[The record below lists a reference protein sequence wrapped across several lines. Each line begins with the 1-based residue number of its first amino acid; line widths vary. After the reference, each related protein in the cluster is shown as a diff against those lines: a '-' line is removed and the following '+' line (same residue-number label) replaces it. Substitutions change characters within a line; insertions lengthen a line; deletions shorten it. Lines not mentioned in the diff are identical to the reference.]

1 MPKYATGKH
10 ALAISDRSGLQF
22 PWREMVTEWTGA
34 FVHVSEYEPK
44 QPQLR
49 PKTLSADSI
58 SLTKVRPARTAFP
71 TPTILPNNPFDTVV
85 GTTVTVTQ
93 PDHNFVNGDAIRF
106 REVHQG
112 VGGVDISTLELET
125 TLAGALTSTAT
136 TLTLT
141 DSSQFPSS
149 GYIYIETKPDKDSEG
164 YPVATQT
171 TFTQSEVIKY
181 TANNI
186 GTGVLSGLTRGSS
199 APIYGLTP
207 NSTTATAHNNLD
219 KVFGS
224 YSITRVTTTRKNPPG
239 IPATVISNQYTFS
252 LVNAA
257 TSATSG
263 GGFPAFAGPVGD
275 RP

>member
-1 MPKYATGKH
+1 
-10 ALAISDRSGLQF
+10 
-22 PWREMVTEWTGA
+22 MVTEWTGA
-34 FVHVSEYEPK
+34 FVHISEYEPK

-58 SLTKVRPARTAFP
+58 SLSKVRPARTAFP

-93 PDHNFVNGDAIRF
+93 PDHNFSTGDAIRF
-106 REVHQG
+106 RDVQQE
-112 VGGVDISTLELET
+112 VGGVAISTLELET
-125 TLAGALTSTAT
+125 TLNGAITSTAT

-141 DSSQFPSS
+141 DSSQFPAS
-149 GYIYIETKPDKDSEG
+149 GYIYIETKPDKIDG
-164 YPVATQT
+164 YPVAKQT
-171 TFTQSEVIKY
+171 TFSQSEVIKY
-181 TANNI
+181 TANDT

-199 APIYGLTP
+199 APLYGLIP
-207 NSTTATAHNNLD
+207 QSSTATAHNNLD

-224 YSITRVTTTRKNPPG
+224 YSITRVTTTQVNPPG
-239 IPATVISNQYTFS
+239 VPDTIISNQYTFS

-257 TSATSG
+257 SSATSG
-263 GGFPAFAGPVGD
+263 GGFPSFAGPVGD

>member
-1 MPKYATGKH
+1 MPKYASGKH

-34 FVHVSEYEPK
+34 FVHISEYEPK

-58 SLTKVRPARTAFP
+58 SLSKVRPARTAFP

-93 PDHNFVNGDAIRF
+93 PNHNFSTGDAIRF
-106 REVHQG
+106 RDVQHE
-112 VGGVDISTLELET
+112 VGGVAISTLELET

-141 DSSQFPSS
+141 DSSQFPAS

-164 YPVATQT
+164 YPVAKQT
-171 TFTQSEVIKY
+171 TFSQSEVIKY

-186 GTGVLSGLTRGSS
+186 GTGVLSGLTRGTS
-199 APIYGLTP
+199 APTFGKTYQATNK
-207 NSTTATAHNNLD
+207 NSHDNLD

-224 YSITRVTTTRKNPPG
+224 YSITPINITVNNPGMPTTK
-239 IPATVISNQYTFS
+239 VISNQYTFT

-257 TSATSG
+257 TSATTG

>member
-1 MPKYATGKH
+1 MPKYASGKH

-34 FVHVSEYEPK
+34 FVHISEYEPK

-58 SLTKVRPARTAFP
+58 SLYKVRPARTAFP

-149 GYIYIETKPDKDSEG
+149 GYIYIETKPDKDAEG

-181 TANNI
+181 TGNNV

>member
-1 MPKYATGKH
+1 MPKYASGKH

-34 FVHVSEYEPK
+34 FVHISEYEPK

-58 SLTKVRPARTAFP
+58 SLSKVRPARTAFP
-71 TPTILPNNPFDTVV
+71 TPTILPNNPFATQV

-93 PDHNFVNGDAIRF
+93 PNHNFSAGDAVRF
-106 REVHQG
+106 RSVEG
-112 VGGVDISTLELET
+112 PVGGVALSTLQLET
-125 TLAGALTSTAT
+125 TLNGAITSTDT

-141 DSSQFPSS
+141 DSSHFPSS
-149 GYIYIETKPDKDSEG
+149 GYIYVQTKPI
-164 YPVATQT
+164 PAQT
-171 TFTQSEVIKY
+171 RAGENTFTLSEVIKY
-181 TANNI
+181 TANNT

-199 APIYGLTP
+199 APTYGKTYQAS
-207 NSTTATAHNNLD
+207 NKNAHKNGD
-219 KVFGS
+219 IVFGS
-224 YSITRVTTTRKNPPG
+224 YSITPINITVKNPG
-239 IPATVISNQYTFS
+239 MPALKTVSNQYTFS

>member
-1 MPKYATGKH
+1 MPKYASGKH

-34 FVHVSEYEPK
+34 FVHISEYEPK

-58 SLTKVRPARTAFP
+58 SLYKVRPARTAFP

-93 PDHNFVNGDAIRF
+93 PDHNFSTGDAIRF
-106 REVHQG
+106 RDVQQD
-112 VGGVDISTLELET
+112 VGGVAISTFELET

-141 DSSQFPSS
+141 DSSQFPAS

-164 YPVATQT
+164 YPVAKQT

-181 TANNI
+181 TGNNV

-199 APIYGLTP
+199 SPIYGLTP
-207 NSTTATAHNNLD
+207 DSTTATAHNNLD

-224 YSITRVTTTRKNPPG
+224 YSITELPLLRKIRLEFP
-239 IPATVISNQYTFS
+239 IP
-252 LVNAA
+252 L
-257 TSATSG
+257 SAINIL
-263 GGFPAFAGPVGD
+263 FHW
-275 RP
+275 

>member
-1 MPKYATGKH
+1 MPKYASGKH

-34 FVHVSEYEPK
+34 FVHISEYEPK

-58 SLTKVRPARTAFP
+58 SLSKVRPARTAFP

-93 PDHNFVNGDAIRF
+93 PNHNFVNGDAIRF
-106 REVHQG
+106 RDVEHD
-112 VGGVDISTLELET
+112 VGGVAISTLELET
-125 TLAGALTSTAT
+125 TLAGAINSTVK

-149 GYIYIETKPDKDSEG
+149 GYIYIQTKPEKNSAG
-164 YPVATQT
+164 YPLATQS

-181 TANNI
+181 TANDT

-199 APIYGLTP
+199 APLYGLTP
-207 NSTTATAHNNLD
+207 QSSTATAHNNLD

-224 YSITRVTTTRKNPPG
+224 YSITRVTTSQLNPPG
-239 IPATVISNQYTFS
+239 VPATVISNQYTFS

-263 GGFPAFAGPVGD
+263 GGFPSFAGPVGD

>member
-1 MPKYATGKH
+1 MPKYASGKH

-22 PWREMVTEWTGA
+22 PWKEMVTEWTGA

-58 SLTKVRPARTAFP
+58 SLSKIRPARGAFP
-71 TPTILPNNPFDTVV
+71 TPTILPNNPFDTIV

-93 PDHNFVNGDAIRF
+93 PNHNFSTGDAVRF
-106 REVHQG
+106 RQVKEI
-112 VGGVDISTLELET
+112 VGGVGISTFELEN
-125 TLAGALTSTAT
+125 TLNGAITSTAT

-141 DSSQFPSS
+141 DSSQFPAS
-149 GYIYIETKPDKDSEG
+149 GYIYVQTKPT
-164 YPVATQT
+164 PTQT
-171 TFTQSEVIKY
+171 TAGENTFTLSEVIKY
-181 TANNI
+181 TANNT

-199 APIYGLTP
+199 APTYGITYQASNA
-207 NSTTATAHNNLD
+207 NSHDNGDT
-219 KVFGS
+219 VFGS
-224 YSITRVTTTRKNPPG
+224 YSITPINITVNNPGMPTTK
-239 IPATVISNQYTFS
+239 TVSNQYTFS

>member
-1 MPKYATGKH
+1 MPKYASGKH

-58 SLTKVRPARTAFP
+58 SLSKVRPARTAFP

-93 PDHNFVNGDAIRF
+93 PDHNFSTGDAIRF
-106 REVHQG
+106 RDVQQE
-112 VGGVDISTLELET
+112 VGGVAISTLELET
-125 TLAGALTSTAT
+125 TLNGAITSTAT

-141 DSSQFPSS
+141 DSSQFPAS
-149 GYIYIETKPDKDSEG
+149 GYIYIETKPDKDAEG
-164 YPVATQT
+164 YPIGTQN
-171 TFTQSEVIKY
+171 TFSRSEVIKY
-181 TANNI
+181 TANDV

-199 APIYGLTP
+199 APLYGLTP
-207 NSTTATAHNNLD
+207 QSSTANSHNNGD

-239 IPATVISNQYTFS
+239 IPNTILSNQYTFS

-263 GGFPAFAGPVGD
+263 GGFPSFAGPVGD